1 LSTAPRSIT
10 ELAAFWTAKG
20 GVNLGIVGNMRHC
33 GGYHLGADRIFGTCA
48 CRPDGDCVKGMGVN
62 DYSLRLPRDR
72 AGLTNAAAA
81 LDLGRLDGSLK
92 QLYRFSVWL
101 VAQCKA
107 RAPETDQIR
116 EVIYSPDG
124 ETVRRWDNHLRRSF
138 LGGNGT
144 GQGDDSHRF
153 HTHISFHRDT
163 EKRSKVAIFAPYFSD
178 VPPPPEPPDTGADIV
193 QSFRVPEAR
202 TFVSL
207 PKGAKLYDN
216 SALAAN
222 AETVVL
228 DPGREFVLVGWF
240 SDAIGIVAYEPAG
253 GDPGTRSVGMFAKR
267 SQFTDTRVEVPRTAA
282 DVKAA
287 RVNGYNEGRGDVI
300 AAGQGVPKK

>member
-72 AGLTNAAAA
+72 AGLTNAASA

-144 GQGDDSHRF
+144 GQGDDSHKS

-163 EKRSKVAIFAPYFSD
+163 EKRSKVAIFAPYFY
-178 VPPPPEPPDTGADIV
+178 PLPDTGVEPV
-193 QSFRVPEAR
+193 QSFPTPEERTLVRVAR
-202 TFVSL
+202 L
-207 PKGAKLYDN
+207 GHLYDN
-216 SALAAN
+216 SATAAN
-222 AETVVL
+222 DNTVTV
-228 DPGREFVLVGWF
+228 DPSREFVLVGYY
-240 SDAIGIVAYEPAG
+240 SDTIRIVGYEPPG
-253 GDPGTRSVGMFAKR
+253 GDTGARSKAMFVKK
-267 SQFTDTRVEVPRTAA
+267 SDITETRVEKVYSQA
-282 DVKAA
+282 DLRDA
-287 RVNGYNEGRGDVI
+287 RNTSYNEGRGDVI